1 MKAASASPLK
11 TTHFL
16 TLHAPVEGKPFVA
29 GKGNYG
35 VRQIFAV
42 PDGGWVDG
50 LIKGKL
56 VSPSGDW
63 MRLSDKGIATLDV
76 RTAILTDDDEPA
88 TIYVQYFGKIQF
100 SAEIGNHAHEVVF
113 SSCAFLWLIT
123 PRCLCHRGRGARL
136 VGGFYVFFLP
146 L

>member
-100 SAEIGNHAHEVVF
+100 SAEIGVLMTDPDAPVPNFGGRCVTKRRARAPPDDPNRIIAHVCF
-113 SSCAFLWLIT
+113 W
-123 PRCLCHRGRGARL
+123 
-136 VGGFYVFFLP
+136 
-146 L
+146 